1 MSQDNDVAKKGG
13 EHDPRPCRRSRE
25 PDVVVVVGGKEFK
38 ESSLVLRQWSD
49 YFDAALRSSLKEAQ
63 SMRFEFPDQDPEEWK
78 LLMLVLAPFTKVK
91 VTCDNLDIILRWSD
105 QLCIPDCLE
114 ECDVCF
120 CDMIVKFPFI
130 GEPRF
135 KTVIEQLSKSLQYGL
150 GCAKSKCLEIVH
162 GILIEAPGWLDK
174 KAVDSIL
181 ELMASH
187 PGYREEVW
195 GVFQHYLPTTIAE
208 YGEQDTIVRS
218 GLLQTVIVA
227 EVHRKKTR
235 KMVDIVARI
244 NSSKPFNW
252 ETSMTNFLVEM
263 SRHVDKKGATATR

>member
-13 EHDPRPCRRSRE
+13 EHDPRPSRRSRE

-38 ESSLVLRQWSD
+38 ESSLVLRQWCD
-49 YFDAALRSSLKEAQ
+49 YFDAALRSGLKEAQ

-78 LLMLVLAPFTKVK
+78 LLMSVLAPFTKVK

-114 ECDVCF
+114 ECDVCL
-120 CDMIVKFPFI
+120 CDMIVKVKYTETESTI
-130 GEPRF
+130 TMVVE
-135 KTVIEQLSKSLQYGL
+135 TLSKSLQYSL
-150 GCAKSKCLEIVH
+150 WRTKRECLEIVRC
-162 GILIEAPGWLDK
+162 ILIEAPDWLDK
-174 KAVDSIL
+174 KTVDSIL

-187 PGYREEVW
+187 PGYQEEVW

-218 GLLQTVIVA
+218 GLLQSVIVA
-227 EVHRKKTR
+227 EVHRRKTQ
-235 KMVDIVARI
+235 KMVDIAARI
-244 NSSKPFNW
+244 NSSKAFNW
-252 ETSMTNFLVEM
+252 EASMTNFLVEM
-263 SRHVDKKGATATR
+263 SRHVKK